1 MLGAFVT
8 GVLISVGPAVIYG
21 ILTSVGLSGSSFPET
36 DFNLI
41 GIIFNF
47 IGKALGK
54 W

>member
-8 GVLISVGPAVIYG
+8 GVLISVGPAVIYPIMQG
-21 ILTSVGLSGSSFPET
+21 VGLSGTSFPET

-41 GIIFNF
+41 GIVFNF
-47 IGKALGK
+47 IGKILGK